1 MTRVKICGVTREED
15 AALASEL
22 GASYVG
28 LNFAAVSPR
37 RVTLQAARRLSRAV
51 ARGVTRVGVFVSEPF
66 GEIRRAVEEAGL
78 DLVQVHR
85 PLTREDLE
93 ALPCPVIAVAHV
105 SRNGADPAPRELL
118 ARCRMLLLDTSGGER
133 PGGTGKAFDWDLVA
147 GRSWPLPLILAGG
160 LTPEN
165 VSEAIARVRPSA
177 VDVAS
182 GVESS
187 PGIKDEIRMRRFFE
201 AVRRADASP
210 TSPPGRGRRQGG
222 DDKP

>member
-1 MTRVKICGVTREED
+1 MTQVKICGVTREED

-37 RVTLQAARRLSRAV
+37 RVTVESARRLARAV
-51 ARGVTRVGVFVSEPF
+51 GRGAARVGVFVGEPLE
-66 GEIRRAVEEAGL
+66 EIRRAVEEAAL

-85 PLTREDLE
+85 PLAREDLE
-93 ALPCPVIAVAHV
+93 GLPCAVIGVVHV
-105 SRNGADPAPRELL
+105 SKNGADASSRELL
-118 ARCRMLLLDTSGGER
+118 GRCRMLLLDTGGGDR
-133 PGGTGKAFDWDLVA
+133 PGGTGKAFDWDLIA
-147 GRSWPLPLILAGG
+147 GKSWPLPLILAGG

-165 VSEAIARVRPSA
+165 VSEAIARIRPAA

-187 PGIKDEIRMRRFFE
+187 PGIKDQARMRRFFE
-201 AVRRADASP
+201 AVRRADASAP
-210 TSPPGRGRRQGG
+210 SPPRRSRE
-222 DDKP
+222 P

>member
-37 RVTLQAARRLSRAV
+37 RVTVDSARRLSRAV
-51 ARGVTRVGVFVSEPF
+51 GRGVARVGVFVGEPLE
-66 GEIRRAVEEAGL
+66 EIRRAVGEAEL

-85 PLTREDLE
+85 PLAREDLE
-93 ALPCPVIAVAHV
+93 GLPCPVIAVAHV
-105 SRNGADPAPRELL
+105 SRNGADPASPELL
-118 ARCRMLLLDTSGGER
+118 ARCRMLLLDTAGGDR
-133 PGGTGKAFDWDLVA
+133 PGGTGKAFDWGLIA
-147 GRSWPLPLILAGG
+147 GRIWPLPLILAGG

-165 VSEAIARVRPSA
+165 VSEAIGRVRPSA

-187 PGIKDEIRMRRFFE
+187 PGIKDESRMRRFFE
-201 AVRRADASP
+201 AVRQADASLP
-210 TSPPGRGRRQGG
+210 SPPGRGRGEG
-222 DDKP
+222 AAIKS